1 MNKEGSKHYCQVQR
15 SAIVN
20 VGFKMLKPR
29 VCTFTLSGNLMT
41 HTGKSHDVLCN
52 KKLRYFLLVT
62 RN

>member
-29 VCTFTLSGNLMT
+29 VCTFTL
-41 HTGKSHDVLCN
+41 
-52 KKLRYFLLVT
+52 
-62 RN
+62 